1 MTLRAPRQ
9 AALAL
14 VAGALAA
21 SPALAGAHD
30 CVVACAS
37 QPGHVEVQLQSSYGA
52 IAREE
57 GAGTFGGLALLGSA
71 AVGGGVTVSAL
82 LPTYAVDFGGR
93 RRSGIGDVSLGL
105 SRGAVRGNGS
115 FYVATVA
122 HLPTGDAAEGLGAGH
137 AMVMLGTGG
146 TWAPPG
152 RLRLGVDMLDA
163 LAPTVTEHHVHTPQ
177 LVAPH
182 SMHELF
188 YEGWASIRLAGA
200 SVRAGIAG
208 QTTLASGGGLRSA
221 VTPTFSVGMPLAS
234 GWAASAGVLAPAAGR
249 GYFGWQT
256 VLAVTRSLG
265 GAGCDGV
272 GP

>member
-1 MTLRAPRQ
+1 MAVRATRT

-14 VAGALAA
+14 AA
-21 SPALAGAHD
+21 SAFALSPAAARAHD

-52 IAREE
+52 ISRDE
-57 GAGTFGGLALLGSA
+57 GAGSFAGLALFASA
-71 AVGGGVTVSAL
+71 AVAEGVTLSAL
-82 LPTYAVDFGGR
+82 LPSYAVDFGGR
-93 RRSGIGDVSLGL
+93 RRSGLGDVSLGV
-105 SRGAVRGNGS
+105 SRASVRGNAS
-115 FYVATVA
+115 FYVASVA

-152 RLRLGVDMLDA
+152 RLRLGLDLLDA
-163 LAPTVTEHHVHTPQ
+163 LAPTVSEHHVHTPQ

-188 YEGWASIRLAGA
+188 YEGWGAVRLGNA
-200 SVRAGIAG
+200 SVRAGVAG
-208 QTTLASGGGLRSA
+208 QTTLASGGGLRTA
-221 VTPTFSVGMPLAS
+221 VTPTFSIGLPVAS
-234 GWAASAGVLAPAAGR
+234 GWAASWAVHAPQAGR

-256 VLAVTRSLG
+256 TLAVTRALG
-265 GAGCDGV
+265 SAGCDGV
-272 GP
+272 VP